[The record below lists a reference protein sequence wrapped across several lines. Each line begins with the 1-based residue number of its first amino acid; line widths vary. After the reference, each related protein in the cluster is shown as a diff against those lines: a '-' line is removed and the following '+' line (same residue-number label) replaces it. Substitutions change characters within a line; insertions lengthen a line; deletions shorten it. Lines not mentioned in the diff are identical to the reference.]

1 MWVKRSSLLSH
12 HFPIE
17 RCYHWLQPPAANYF
31 PHNFQQIRKYF
42 LAPQL
47 LGISTTIQ
55 GRELL
60 QQLHHFNISVFYLA
74 PPDWK
79 TDWSKAEAGRCRFAE
94 PVPIDLKLVVWLC
107 IRYLPASD
115 SPPDTNAGHVYL
127 DIIFFCTLFGANWSR
142 EINRLDGLLTKLVSL
157 LSLLTTSF
165 STIHNPCLLSW
176 LVAPPDT
183 FLLSS
188 ATKNFFWWCTVQ
200 YEYVHINNVLWIQER
215 PFQFS

>member
-60 QQLHHFNISVFYLA
+60 QQLHYFNISVFNLA

-94 PVPIDLKLVVWLC
+94 PVPIDLKLLVWLC

-127 DIIFFCTLFGANWSR
+127 DIIFFCTLFGANWST

-165 STIHNPCLLSW
+165 SYTTL
-176 LVAPPDT
+176 A
-183 FLLSS
+183 
-188 ATKNFFWWCTVQ
+188 
-200 YEYVHINNVLWIQER
+200 
-215 PFQFS
+215 FSLG

>member
-60 QQLHHFNISVFYLA
+60 QQLHHFNISVFNLA

-94 PVPIDLKLVVWLC
+94 PVPIDLKLLVWLC

-127 DIIFFCTLFGANWSR
+127 DIIFFCTLFGANWST

-157 LSLLTTSF
+157 LFLSPHSLTQPSPSLLVSLTTSHLP
-165 STIHNPCLLSW
+165 SKWCSKE
-176 LVAPPDT
+176 
-183 FLLSS
+183 FLLVVYS
-188 ATKNFFWWCTVQ
+188 VQ
-200 YEYVHINNVLWIQER
+200 YSTNMGI
-215 PFQFS
+215 